1 MGSIRVLLADD
12 HTILRQGI
20 RVLLENHEDIE
31 VVGEASDGR
40 EAISLAKQFRP
51 DVVLMDIAM
60 PLLNGL
66 EATRQIKHDFPEIS
80 ILVLTMYDTEEY
92 VSQILRAGAAGY
104 VLKKVAA
111 TELVSAIR
119 AVYQGE
125 AFLYPSVTRTVLE
138 DYLRRVASG
147 QKLDSYETLTNRERE
162 IVQLVAEGHT
172 NKEIAKIL
180 CISIKTVQTHR
191 THLMEKLGM
200 HDRSELIKY
209 AVQRGIIQP

>member
-20 RVLLENHEDIE
+20 RVLLESQEDIE
-31 VVGEASDGR
+31 VVGEASNGR

-92 VSQILRAGAAGY
+92 VTQILRAGAAGY

-111 TELVSAIR
+111 TELVAAIQS
-119 AVYQGE
+119 VYQGE

-138 DYLRRVASG
+138 DYLR
-147 QKLDSYETLTNRERE
+147 
-162 IVQLVAEGHT
+162 
-172 NKEIAKIL
+172 
-180 CISIKTVQTHR
+180 
-191 THLMEKLGM
+191 
-200 HDRSELIKY
+200 
-209 AVQRGIIQP
+209 